1 MERHG
6 VSERRACQVL
16 GQSRST
22 QRYHVRRLPDE
33 GPLTARICE
42 LAAEYGRYGYRCVTA
57 LLNAEGWRVNHKR
70 VERIWRREG
79 PKVPHK
85 QQKRRRLWLNDT
97 ASIRLRPE
105 RKNHVW
111 SYDFVHDRTH
121 DGKAFRTLVVI
132 DEFTRECLAMV
143 CARKLN
149 ADAVIYTLAEL
160 FCSRG
165 VPEYIRSDNGAEF
178 TAVKVQKWLARL
190 QVSPLYIEPGSP
202 WGKRIR

>member
-1 MERHG
+1 M
-6 VSERRACQVL
+6 
-16 GQSRST
+16 
-22 QRYHVRRLPDE
+22 
-33 GPLTARICE
+33 
-42 LAAEYGRYGYRCVTA
+42 
-57 LLNAEGWRVNHKR
+57 
-70 VERIWRREG
+70 
-79 PKVPHK
+79 
-85 QQKRRRLWLNDT
+85 
-97 ASIRLRPE
+97 
-105 RKNHVW
+105 
-111 SYDFVHDRTH
+111 HDRTH